1 MAQGT
6 KCFPTRVNTG
16 VQIPRTT
23 VKLAQVVC
31 VTNVPAEKLET
42 ERRMSVAS
50 GTNYLSYT
58 AVNTKELVSDNVE
71 REYQHTRFSRFSHV
85 PMHL

>member
-23 VKLAQVVC
+23 VKLMQEVR
-31 VTNVPAEKLET
+31 VTNVPAKKWET
-42 ERRMSVAS
+42 ERRMSVVS

-58 AVNTKELVSDNVE
+58 AVNTKELVLDNVE
-71 REYQHTRFSRFSHV
+71 RGKSTH
-85 PMHL
+85 